1 MSLEELRTELEALK
15 VQNAALQAQ
24 QNQPSTSDTLT
35 SDTTAPTKGICGVTV
50 KLPPFWADRPA
61 VWFAQAEAQF
71 HLAGIKADMTKFS
84 HVISIIDQRLI
95 GEIEDIIMSP
105 PEHDKYKILK
115 EELIRRLSVSE
126 QQRVERLLSSEELG
140 TRKPSAFLRH
150 LQSLAGSSKDDSI
163 LRQLWM
169 RRLPGQVQAI
179 LTAQSDIS
187 LDKLAELADKIME
200 VTPGPQQACQVT
212 NNSGQPDL
220 NAVMARLEQL
230 TQQVAAMTTR
240 GQRGRSRNRSSSRSR
255 SRTNSPASGATR
267 LCWYH
272 KKFNTRATKCNPP
285 CNWNNSENSNSGQ

>member
-1 MSLEELRTELEALK
+1 MSLEELRNQLEALK

-24 QNQPSTSDTLT
+24 AQQTEPATADTVVL
-35 SDTTAPTKGICGVTV
+35 SKGVCGVTV

-71 HLAGIKADMTKFS
+71 HLAGIKTDITKFS

-95 GEIEDIIMSP
+95 GEIEDVIMNP
-105 PEHDKYKILK
+105 PEEDKYKILK

-150 LQSLAGSSKDDSI
+150 LQSLAGTAKDDTI

-187 LDKLAELADKIME
+187 LEKLAELADKIME
-200 VTPGPQQACQVT
+200 VNPSPQ
-212 NNSGQPDL
+212 
-220 NAVMARLEQL
+220 
-230 TQQVAAMTTR
+230 
-240 GQRGRSRNRSSSRSR
+240 
-255 SRTNSPASGATR
+255 
-267 LCWYH
+267 
-272 KKFNTRATKCNPP
+272 RATGEISQQIQTAQQK
-285 CNWNNSENSNSGQ
+285 QK